1 MSLPTP
7 RNYRSVLAML
17 LAIAAMLASRSS
29 RADEVDDLIEQGV
42 ALRVQGR
49 GEDAL
54 DLFTRAHAI
63 APSARTLA
71 QMGLAEGALH
81 RWLAAEE
88 HLSTALASHDT
99 PWIEL
104 RRNRDALEQALA
116 MVRTHLGNLTLM
128 GPAGAVLSVNGREVG
143 RLPLAE
149 PIRLAE
155 GPVQLRASAAG
166 YVTIETDVL
175 IVGGGD
181 QTLLLR
187 LSPSPP
193 VAAPSLSR
201 APVVEESPRPS
212 QWKNWMGGTL
222 IGLSAAGIAA
232 GVAWLLVDGD
242 AGCSSGLGPTC
253 RQIYD
258 TKFQGWIAIGTGV
271 AAGVAGGLLLWS
283 GSKSRTVAV
292 GPGSF
297 ALVSRF

>member
-1 MSLPTP
+1 
-7 RNYRSVLAML
+7 ML
-17 LAIAAMLASRSS
+17 LAIAAMFSSRSS
-29 RADEVDDLIEQGV
+29 RADDVDDLIEQGV

-71 QMGLAEGALH
+71 QIGLAEGALH
-81 RWLAAEE
+81 RWLAGEE

-116 MVRTHLGNLTLM
+116 IVRTHIGNLTLL

-143 RLPLAE
+143 RLPLAD

-187 LSPSPP
+187 LSPLPP
-193 VAAPSLSR
+193 VAAPVVSPR
-201 APVVEESPRPS
+201 PAVEESLPAAR
-212 QWKNWMGGTL
+212 WKTWMGGTL
-222 IGLSAAGIAA
+222 IGLSAAGIAG
-232 GVAWLLVDGD
+232 GVAWLLIDGD
-242 AGCSSGLGPTC
+242 ASCVSGSPATC

-271 AAGVAGGLLLWS
+271 AAGVAGGVLLWS
-283 GSKSRTVAV
+283 GSHSGTVAAAA
-292 GPGSF
+292 GPRSM
-297 ALVSRF
+297 ALIARF